1 MKILFFGDSNTWG
14 YDAKDASRQSH
25 RFTQLIKHAFTE
37 HEVIEE
43 GLCGRTLSL
52 DDPYDEDRNGAKMIS
67 MVLKTHAPVDVV
79 FIMLGTND
87 AKRQFSTNAISI
99 EKGIRTLMY
108 KALNP
113 DIYRDGSNTP
123 QFFVVCPP
131 KMNINGLKN
140 ERTRSNF
147 GQIGFEILNN
157 TKPYLE
163 KGCSGL
169 AVKVIDTHAVAGS
182 LDGIHMDE
190 SGHKL
195 VADALISV
203 IKELYRKEDNQ

>member
-25 RFTQLIKHAFTE
+25 RFTQLIKQAFTE

-113 DIYRDGSNTP
+113 EIYRDGSNTP

>member
-14 YDAKDASRQSH
+14 YDAKDASRQKN
-25 RFTQLIKHAFTE
+25 RFTQLIKERFDE
-37 HEVIEE
+37 HEIIEE
-43 GLCGRTLSL
+43 GLCGRTICL
-52 DDPYDEDRNGAKMIS
+52 DDPYDDDRNGAKMIS
-67 MVLKTHAPVDVV
+67 MVLKTHAPIDVV

-87 AKRQFSTNAISI
+87 AKRQFSTNSISL
-99 EKGIRTLMY
+99 EKGIRTLLY

-113 DIYRDGSNTP
+113 EIYRDGSKVP

-131 KMNINGLKN
+131 KMNVDGLNN
-140 ERTRSNF
+140 ERTQTNF

-157 TKPYLE
+157 SKPYLE

-169 AVKVIDTHAVAGS
+169 GVDVIDTHVIAGNI
-182 LDGIHMDE
+182 DGIHMDE
-190 SGHKL
+190 SGHRQ

-203 IKELYRKEDNQ
+203 IQEL

>member
-1 MKILFFGDSNTWG
+1 MKILFYGDSNTWG
-14 YDAKDASRQSH
+14 YDAKDASRQKN
-25 RFTQLIKHAFTE
+25 RFTQMIKQAFSE
-37 HEVIEE
+37 HEIIEE

-113 DIYRDGSNTP
+113 EIYRDGSNTP

-147 GQIGFEILNN
+147 GQNGFEILNN
-157 TKPYLE
+157 TKLYLE

-169 AVKVIDTHAVAGS
+169 DVKVIDTHAVAGS

-203 IKELYRKEDNQ
+203 IKEL

>member
-1 MKILFFGDSNTWG
+1 MKILFYGDSNTWG
-14 YDAKDASRQSH
+14 YDAKDASRQKN
-25 RFTQLIKHAFTE
+25 RFTQMIKQAFSE
-37 HEVIEE
+37 HEIIEE

-113 DIYRDGSNTP
+113 EIYRDGSNTP
-123 QFFVVCPP
+123 QFFVACPP

-140 ERTRSNF
+140 ERTKSNF
-147 GQIGFEILNN
+147 GQNGFEILNN

-163 KGCSGL
+163 KGCFGL
-169 AVKVIDTHAVAGS
+169 DVKVIDTHAVAGS

-203 IKELYRKEDNQ
+203 IKEL

>member
-1 MKILFFGDSNTWG
+1 MKILFYGDSNTWG
-14 YDAKDASRQSH
+14 YDAKDASRQKN
-25 RFTQLIKHAFTE
+25 RFTQMIKQAFSE
-37 HEVIEE
+37 HEIIEE

-52 DDPYDEDRNGAKMIS
+52 DDPYDEDCNGAKMIS

-113 DIYRDGSNTP
+113 EIYRDGSNTP

-140 ERTRSNF
+140 ERTKSNF
-147 GQIGFEILNN
+147 GQNGFEILNN

-169 AVKVIDTHAVAGS
+169 DVKVIDTHAVAGS

-203 IKELYRKEDNQ
+203 IEEL

>member
-1 MKILFFGDSNTWG
+1 MKILFYGDSNTWG
-14 YDAKDASRQSH
+14 YDAKDASRQKN
-25 RFTQLIKHAFTE
+25 RFTQMIKQAFSE
-37 HEVIEE
+37 HEIIEE

-67 MVLKTHAPVDVV
+67 MVLK
-79 FIMLGTND
+79 
-87 AKRQFSTNAISI
+87 
-99 EKGIRTLMY
+99 
-108 KALNP
+108 
-113 DIYRDGSNTP
+113 
-123 QFFVVCPP
+123 
-131 KMNINGLKN
+131 N
-140 ERTRSNF
+140 ERTKSNF
-147 GQIGFEILNN
+147 GQNGFEILNN

-169 AVKVIDTHAVAGS
+169 DVKVIDTHAVAGS

-203 IKELYRKEDNQ
+203 IEEL

>member
-25 RFTQLIKHAFTE
+25 RFTQLIKQAFTE

-43 GLCGRTLSL
+43 GLCGRTLCL

-113 DIYRDGSNTP
+113 EIYRDGSNTP

-131 KMNINGLKN
+131 KMNIDGLKN
-140 ERTRSNF
+140 ERTKSNF
-147 GQIGFEILNN
+147 GQ
-157 TKPYLE
+157 
-163 KGCSGL
+163 CSGL
-169 AVKVIDTHAVAGS
+169 DVKVIDTHAVAGS

-203 IKELYRKEDNQ
+203 IKEL

>member
-1 MKILFFGDSNTWG
+1 MKILFYGDSNTWG
-14 YDAKDASRQSH
+14 YDAKDASRQKN
-25 RFTQLIKHAFTE
+25 RFTQMIKQAFSE
-37 HEVIEE
+37 HEIIEE
-43 GLCGRTLSL
+43 GLCGRTLCL

-67 MVLKTHAPVDVV
+67 RVLKTHAPVDVV

-113 DIYRDGSNTP
+113 EIYRDGSNTP

-131 KMNINGLKN
+131 KMNIDGLKN

-147 GQIGFEILNN
+147 GQNGFEILNN

-169 AVKVIDTHAVAGS
+169 DVKVIDTHAVAGS

-203 IKELYRKEDNQ
+203 IKEL